1 MAWRAEWV
9 LILQCVSSAGKRSAR
24 QSSPFQ
30 TSKQKEV
37 VAPSPTLTLVIAWYM
52 GSKQLAESSTVMPA
66 ENKRGQEVCSS
77 TKLT

>member
-1 MAWRAEWV
+1 MARRTEWV

-30 TSKQKEV
+30 TSNKKEV
-37 VAPSPTLTLVIAWYM
+37 VAPSPTLTLVIA
-52 GSKQLAESSTVMPA
+52 QLAESSPVMPA